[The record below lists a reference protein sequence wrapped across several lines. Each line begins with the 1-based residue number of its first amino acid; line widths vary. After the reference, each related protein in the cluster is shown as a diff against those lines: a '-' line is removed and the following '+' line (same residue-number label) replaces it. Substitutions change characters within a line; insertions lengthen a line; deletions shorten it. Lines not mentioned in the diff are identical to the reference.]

1 MLVKVIWRKKWQP
14 ISGFLPQE
22 SHGQR
27 SLEGYSQWYC
37 KESDVTERLTLRL
50 LVSFKSSISLLIFL
64 LAFYLLLN
72 VEY

>member
-1 MLVKVIWRKKWQP
+1 MAAHFRILVSRIPWTEEPWRATV
-14 ISGFLPQE
+14 SGIA
-22 SHGQR
+22 
-27 SLEGYSQWYC
+27 
-37 KESDVTERLTLRL
+37 ESDVTERLTLRL